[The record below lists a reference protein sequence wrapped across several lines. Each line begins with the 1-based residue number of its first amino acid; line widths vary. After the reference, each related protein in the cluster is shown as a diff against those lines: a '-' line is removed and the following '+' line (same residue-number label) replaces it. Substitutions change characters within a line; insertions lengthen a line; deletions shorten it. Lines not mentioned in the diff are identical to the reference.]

1 MLGKY
6 NIICI
11 EDLIHEIYTV
21 GPAFKQASNFLWP
34 VKLSSAKVSTLPT
47 GAVCTGLVVEG
58 LLICAHRWCW
68 LPTTHAVPAVLHV
81 MRILESVLCAACRM
95 SGNGSLSPAS
105 VVSSPRLALP
115 FAVRAC

>member
-34 VKLSSAKVSTLPT
+34 VKLSSAKVSPLPT
-47 GAVCTGLVVEG
+47 GSVGSGTGVEG
-58 LLICAHRWCW
+58 VSLPACALSRCW
-68 LPTTHAVPAVLHV
+68 PPILQSCACWSARHAY
-81 MRILESVLCAACRM
+81 SGAC
-95 SGNGSLSPAS
+95 
-105 VVSSPRLALP
+105 
-115 FAVRAC
+115 FVRRV

>member
-47 GAVCTGLVVEG
+47 GAVCRYQGGGPPSLCTELV
-58 LLICAHRWCW
+58 LAA
-68 LPTTHAVPAVLHV
+68 TSHAVPIVLHV
-81 MRILESVLCAACRM
+81 TRILEPVVRHVWGVRQWQPVLCLCR
-95 SGNGSLSPAS
+95 LKP
-105 VVSSPRLALP
+105 
-115 FAVRAC
+115 